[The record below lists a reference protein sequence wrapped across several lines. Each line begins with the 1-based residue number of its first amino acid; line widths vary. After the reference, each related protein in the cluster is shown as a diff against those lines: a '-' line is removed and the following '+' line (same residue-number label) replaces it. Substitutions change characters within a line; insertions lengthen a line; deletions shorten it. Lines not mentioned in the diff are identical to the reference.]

1 MTIPVCFSRRRR
13 RRRRDAR
20 RHIEITREMID
31 RHLLLSQTQTSDECP
46 SYACVGSLVVG
57 GVGARP
63 RAIGVRSA
71 LETSRRGS
79 SGFARVR
86 GARRRREKELG
97 IWRLRVRRIPS
108 KPRGGACTRPTG
120 IRSRALISTPRG
132 RRASPRTRTSAR
144 PTGSRARAA
153 ARARS
158 LFENEDRTRG
168 DRTTARALDPAQLAR
183 GTRAHSPRTHVRG
196 DDGQYAAP
204 GRRRHAAARVEGARR
219 RRRRRLLS
227 VNNMKEAT
235 DASARFATRAT
246 TTSLPRTS
254 TRSHLSN
261 RHPHARWFAA
271 GTR

>member
-144 PTGSRARAA
+144 PTGSRSRAPTSASRGGPETPPTRTSARPTGSRS
-153 ARARS
+153 RAPTS
-158 LFENEDRTRG
+158 TPRG
-168 DRTTARALDPAQLAR
+168 RRA
-183 GTRAHSPRTHVRG
+183 SPRTR
-196 DDGQYAAP
+196 
-204 GRRRHAAARVEGARR
+204 
-219 RRRRRLLS
+219 
-227 VNNMKEAT
+227 T
-235 DASARFATRAT
+235 SARQTGISRR
-246 TTSLPRTS
+246 P
-254 TRSHLSN
+254 
-261 RHPHARWFAA
+261 
-271 GTR
+271 